1 MALCSVLLF
10 SSTSN
15 ADVVTVPIG
24 NGLTVSVMTGSNVPA
39 LRNINTNPAAT
50 QVNLGDDGNA
60 SVPLQ
65 FQYSYFGQTFNTS
78 WMHSN
83 GVVSFQSPN
92 VTGNFC
98 CSGSDLTTTTASRYN
113 YAIMPL
119 WTDLYGRTGRNTYY
133 LSTPDSMTYGWYG
146 TSQYGN
152 SNNKSSFEV
161 SLNASGALD
170 MRWSGAV
177 VNATTTMGFTGD
189 LSRGQ
194 YYQYYYGNRVSVNG
208 LDVSYTGIAPPPP
221 PPPTPSPV
229 VVPTQTA
236 TVVPRTTTTA
246 VAPAAE
252 TTSTSS
258 VSVSVGGV
266 EMTTTGTISAPDNI
280 PQTVRDAVASAP
292 SSSAPTTT
300 TTTSTESSTTTVA
313 GAKTETKAGAPMS
326 LIMSTISKIQE
337 ADKATQKAA
346 VQNAAQQ
353 VSLSVSKSQDQ
364 AASVV
369 NSLNAMS
376 AASSQESS
384 QTTQQQSSQQV
395 VNMFGPQTM
404 LNGVNQS
411 NSQNL
416 QTTSSAGSL
425 ASFTLPSQGRTVQT
439 YTAPSAQSMGV
450 SYSLFTPPVAIQ
462 APQPT
467 YAPPVTMAVDV
478 PVLQTNTINSRTNPL
493 AEMMEAKNFFSTNQV
508 EQKQDT
514 VNRNVQMNELAGAVD
529 ITSIANIPKGYD
541 AYTSLALVDGKF
553 YKPEE
558 IYKNQTTTDN
568 VRVLRGLTGGS
579 DRLHQ
584 EMINQQFKL
593 GK

>member
-1 MALCSVLLF
+1 MALCLALLF
-10 SSTSN
+10 QSTSN
-15 ADVVTVPIG
+15 ADVVSVPIG
-24 NGLTVSVMTGSNVPA
+24 NGLTVSVMTGSNA
-39 LRNINTNPAAT
+39 SSLQNINTNPAAT

-65 FQYSYFGQTFNTS
+65 FQYSYFGQTFGTS

-98 CSGSDLTTTTASRYN
+98 CSGENLSTTTNSRYN
-113 YAIMPL
+113 YSIMSM

-152 SNNKSSFEV
+152 ANNKSSFEV

-170 MRWSGAV
+170 MRWGGAI

-189 LSRGQ
+189 LSKGQ
-194 YYQYYYGNRVSVNG
+194 YYQYYHGNNVSLNG
-208 LDVSYTGIAPPPP
+208 LGVSFTGAGSPPP

-229 VVPTQTA
+229 VPTQTT

-246 VAPAAE
+246 STPVAE

-280 PQTVRDAVASAP
+280 PQTVKDSIATAAPAASAP
-292 SSSAPTTT
+292 VATTTPTTDS
-300 TTTSTESSTTTVA
+300 TST
-313 GAKTETKAGAPMS
+313 AKTETKAGAPMS
-326 LIMSTISKIQE
+326 LIMSTIGKIQE

-353 VSLSVSKSQDQ
+353 VSLSMTKSQDQ

-369 NSLNAMS
+369 SSLNAMS
-376 AASSQESS
+376 MASSQEST
-384 QTTQQQSSQQV
+384 QTTTQQQQTSQQAG
-395 VNMFGPQTM
+395 NMFGPQAS
-404 LNGVNQS
+404 LNGSNQQS
-411 NSQNL
+411 NAQS
-416 QTTSSAGSL
+416 TTSIASTSFSL
-425 ASFTLPSQGRTVQT
+425 PTQGRTTQT
-439 YTAPSAQSMGV
+439 YTAPSAQSMGI
-450 SYSLFTPPVAIQ
+450 SYSLFTPPVAVQ
-462 APQPT
+462 SPQPT
-467 YAPPVTMAVDV
+467 YAPPVMTQVDV
-478 PVLQTNTINSRTNPL
+478 PVMQTNTINSRTNPL

-514 VNRNVQMNELAGAVD
+514 LNRNVQMNDLAGGVD
-529 ITSIANIPKGYD
+529 ITAIANIPKGYD

-593 GK
+593 GR